1 MPRRGENIYKRKDH
15 RWEARYIRG
24 RREDGSAIYGY
35 CYARTYRDA
44 KQKLK
49 ESQNQKQAQNDAT
62 RAYQP
67 RCFAEYCEEWLQL
80 SRTRVK
86 ESSYVKYSGVLE
98 KHIIP
103 RLGSYQPEEI
113 SSVMVE
119 EFSYALL
126 HEAGLSAKT
135 VRDILGIL
143 QSVMRHAR
151 SQYPEQMARL
161 QIVYPKKDH
170 LTTRVLSQ
178 DEQETLTKYLLQDMD
193 LYKFG
198 VLLVLMTGLRLGELC
213 ALRWRDVSFDEKLIN
228 VRATMQRLKKQDS
241 ADGAKTKIVISEP
254 KSITSAR
261 IVPMTGQAAALCGI
275 YRCDD
280 PEAFVLTGSATK
292 FLEPRA
298 MQYKLHKYITACNLD
313 GVHFHTLRHT
323 FATRCIEVDFEIKSL
338 SEIMGH
344 ASPKITL
351 ERYVH
356 SSLQLKRNNMNKL
369 MIVGL

>member
-1 MPRRGENIYKRKDH
+1 MPRRGENIYKRKDN

-24 RREDGSAIYGY
+24 RREDGRAIYGY
-35 CYARTYRDA
+35 CYAQTYREV

-49 ESQNQKQAQNDAT
+49 DAQNQKQAQNDAVRVSQT
-62 RAYQP
+62 
-67 RCFAEYCEEWLQL
+67 RCFAEYCGEWLQL

-86 ESSYVKYSGVLE
+86 ESSYIKYAGVLE
-98 KHIIP
+98 KRIIP
-103 RLGSYQPEEI
+103 RFGAYQPEAI

-119 EFSYALL
+119 AFSYALL
-126 HEAGLSAKT
+126 HEDHLSAKT
-135 VRDILGIL
+135 VRDVLGIL
-143 QSVMRHAR
+143 QSVMQYAR
-151 SQYPEQMARL
+151 SQSPEQVAKL
-161 QIVYPKKDH
+161 QIVYPQKDH
-170 LTTRVLSQ
+170 LKTRVLSQ
-178 DEQETLTKYLLQDMD
+178 DEQETLTKYLLQDLD

-198 VLLVLMTGLRLGELC
+198 VLLALMTGLRLGELC
-213 ALRWRDVSFDEKLIN
+213 ALRWRDVSFDENLIY
-228 VRATMQRLKKQDS
+228 VRATMQRLKKQDPD
-241 ADGAKTKIVISEP
+241 DGAKTRIIISEP
-254 KSITSAR
+254 KSRKSER
-261 IVPMTGQAAALCGI
+261 IVPMTNQAVALCGL

-280 PEAFVLTGSATK
+280 PDAFVLTGSATK

-298 MQYKLHKYITACNLD
+298 MQYKLHKYVTDCNLD

-323 FATRCIEVDFEIKSL
+323 FATRCVEVDFEIKSL

-356 SSLQLKRNNMNKL
+356 SSLQLKRDNMNKL